1 MIKMYVKPLML
12 FLATLKHRYE
22 LQNVN
27 EIELNKCKIDVKRG
41 TNKVPTVLMQIWVDN
56 EIAWLVIESGF
67 QNTNQVDFIMLCLNI
82 FGSEHVLYWK
92 NISCWCCVA

>member
-41 TNKVPTVLMQIWVDN
+41 TNKVPTVIMQI
-56 EIAWLVIESGF
+56 
-67 QNTNQVDFIMLCLNI
+67 
-82 FGSEHVLYWK
+82 
-92 NISCWCCVA
+92 